1 MIDPEE
7 ILGLAPSRSTR
18 GDILATSESTQKE
31 TAMVADTPLTPLKAD
46 VLDKLR
52 QVSTS
57 TLATQLY
64 RRGFR
69 QPTLIGLKLLSNV
82 VDGFV
87 GEAYTMR
94 FIPAREDVNTPG
106 SVPQR

>member
-1 MIDPEE
+1 
-7 ILGLAPSRSTR
+7 
-18 GDILATSESTQKE
+18 
-31 TAMVADTPLTPLKAD
+31 MVADTTLTPLKAD
-46 VLDKLR
+46 FWTNCDR
-52 QVSTS
+52 SAPS

-64 RRGFR
+64 RLGFR

-87 GEAYTMR
+87 GEAYTNAVHSR
-94 FIPAREDVNTPG
+94 SGGRQHPG